1 MRNTKNYEAQMDN
14 IIRLITNETGLAAA
28 RAEMGRLLEISNA
41 GNERTVDQDDRLEV
55 LAVLIRLYEDE
66 HWAMPLPDPILAI
79 QYRMDELRLKQSD
92 MMEEFGN
99 KTSASHIMNR
109 LRPLTLPIIRR
120 LSARLGLPIAVL
132 AQEYSLASDAEVGEP
147 AEKKRLSSAG

>member
-1 MRNTKNYEAQMDN
+1 MDN

-28 RAEMGRLLEISNA
+28 QAEMGRLLEISNA

-55 LAVLIRLYEDE
+55 LAVLIRSYEDE

-79 QYRMDELRLKQSD
+79 QYRMDELGLKQSD
-92 MMEEFGN
+92 LMEEFGN

-109 LRPLTLPIIRR
+109 IRPLTLPIIRR

-132 AQEYSLASDAEVGEP
+132 AQEYPLAPDAEVDETSD
-147 AEKKRLSSAG
+147 KRRLSSTG